1 MVRAKQPASVAAE
14 QENLMTVQLAIIAT
28 ARVIMSAMPATEQ
41 EKLKTKQKRGCF
53 TWDTVKDVRT
63 ASTAETDTAMSMTRQ

>member
-1 MVRAKQPASVAAE
+1 MVRAKQLASVAAE

-41 EKLKTKQKRGCF
+41 EKLKTKQKGG
-53 TWDTVKDVRT
+53 V
-63 ASTAETDTAMSMTRQ
+63 SHGIL